1 MILRRVIQIF
11 GAACAAPLSLWAQE
25 FQMALPVD
33 CDLDTQCYIK
43 QFMDHDPSSGASDM
57 RCGPLT
63 YDGHTGTDFAIRD
76 PLANPNGV
84 NVIAS
89 AAGTIKAL
97 RDGIPDI
104 A

>member
-1 MILRRVIQIF
+1 
-11 GAACAAPLSLWAQE
+11 
-25 FQMALPVD
+25 
-33 CDLDTQCYIK
+33 
-43 QFMDHDPSSGASDM
+43 MDHDPSSGASDM

-63 YDGHTGTDFAIRD
+63 YDGHTGIDLAIRD
-76 PLANPNGV
+76 PLAEPIGM

-104 A
+104 AYTPAHA